1 MLGGSVASLRSARAQ
16 RFVLCAGLSLASW
29 CAFAV
34 PANAAAPE
42 DKRVNYDP
50 STCKTDAH
58 GKLYIALGR
67 NVLALPSSG
76 TVIIAQRGN
85 NWLPPPDPTEPV
97 GCPSNPEQ
105 LTGYGFP
112 YAYNAA
118 TGKRSSAFPRSNSR
132 ADLLQLIRASGDA
145 SVPIVDDKQWGRE
158 NFELQ
163 LAQSI
168 CS

>member
-76 TVIIAQRGN
+76 AIIVARYGN
-85 NWLPPPDPTEPV
+85 DWLTPPDPTDSV
-97 GCPSNPEQ
+97 GCPNNPEQ
-105 LTGYGFP
+105 LTGFGFP
-112 YAYNAA
+112 HAYNTASGKENTPFPATHAA
-118 TGKRSSAFPRSNSR
+118 RLDR
-132 ADLLQLIRASGDA
+132 LQLI
-145 SVPIVDDKQWGRE
+145 
-158 NFELQ
+158 
-163 LAQSI
+163 SI
-168 CS
+168 HG